1 MQMSYFLQNAK
12 DTNANYAEVF
22 SSSVLKKKKK
32 QNASNS
38 KISSW
43 CKCSSTFPFSFHQ
56 TKSCL
61 CSGTPCP
68 KAQQRLSAFPHTS
81 LSAWRGGGTPAP
93 TSPNSPTPMLVFR
106 LAAVMAWAGTSPAS
120 NLPLRETHTLS
131 LCRHPSHVGFPA
143 TFLAWGPCFHHRV
156 MVHGYS
162 VYVVW
167 WKKRI
172 CCLKENF
179 TRASSGKNGLYH
191 MRNEGAEA
199 LAVIKSQPTLSA
211 E

>member
-1 MQMSYFLQNAK
+1 MQITQKYFHQ
-12 DTNANYAEVF
+12 V
-22 SSSVLKKKKK
+22 SLKKKKK
-32 QNASNS
+32 KASNS

-81 LSAWRGGGTPAP
+81 LSAWRAGGTPAP
-93 TSPNSPTPMLVFR
+93 TSPNSPTPTLVFR

-120 NLPLRETHTLS
+120 NLPLRGTHTSS

-143 TFLAWGPCFHHRV
+143 TFLAWGPCFHHGV
-156 MVHGYS
+156 MVHGYR

-172 CCLKENF
+172 CCLKQKLYQGEQWKE
-179 TRASSGKNGLYH
+179 RSVSHVQRGGWGLSSNKVPANPISWIGI
-191 MRNEGAEA
+191 RNDTGR
-199 LAVIKSQPTLSA
+199 T
-211 E
+211 